1 MYFCVII
8 EDSIPDNRSI
18 PMTKPKQLFFT
29 LSALVLCLA
38 SFAQADRLGQDILY
52 EVQTSGQFGKGEHT
66 PFWQSANQYGLT
78 SVNNNSGF
86 LRASLHRHVET
97 DSLRKWRIGY
107 GADLVVPIDYSS
119 KFILQQLYAD
129 FQYKAVRLSVGQKE
143 RPIEMKNQT
152 LSSGSMV
159 LGTNARPI
167 PQVRIEMPEFF
178 VIKKTRN
185 WIAIKGHV
193 AYGCYTDNR
202 WQRDFNAGVNTN
214 YTENSLYHSKAGYL
228 RVGNT
233 DKFPLTF
240 TGGFEM
246 VCQFGGTVYNL
257 PIKDSNGHIETTH
270 KQKVGLKEIF
280 HAFIPTGSDINDGDN
295 KNVMGNHLGSYQIRL
310 DYHGKGWKASAY
322 GEHYFEDHS
331 QMGWDFDWKD
341 FLWGA
346 EINFPKN
353 PVVEAV
359 VYEHM
364 RTTDQSGA
372 VFKSLGSEQMPSAIG
387 GVDDYY
393 NHGMYG
399 AYQHAG
405 FVMGSPLLISP
416 IYNPNHYIYCF
427 DNRIKANHVGLS
439 GSPHRDIAY
448 RVLYTHEKSWGTYK
462 SPRTN
467 PVQSD
472 FFLTEVTYHPHQVK
486 GLSLTASYA
495 QDWGKLT
502 GKNKGGMM
510 TVSYRG
516 IFNPKKQR
524 NHE

>member
-1 MYFCVII
+1 
-8 EDSIPDNRSI
+8 
-18 PMTKPKQLFFT
+18 MTNPKKTILT
-29 LSALVLCLA
+29 ITILVLCLNT
-38 SFAQADRLGQDILY
+38 FAQVSRLGQGLTY
-52 EVQTSGQFGKGEHT
+52 NTQANGQFGKGAHT
-66 PFWQSANQYGLT
+66 PFWQSANRYGIT
-78 SVNNNSGF
+78 STDNNSGYF
-86 LRASLHRHVET
+86 RARIQREVET

-107 GADLVVPIDYSS
+107 GGDVVVPINFTSQ
-119 KFILQQLYAD
+119 FILQQLYAD

-143 RPIEMKNQT
+143 RPLEMKNQA

-159 LGTNARPI
+159 LGANARPI

-178 VIKKTRN
+178 VIRKTKN
-185 WIAIKGHV
+185 WIAIKGHM

-202 WQRDFNAGVNTN
+202 WQRDFNAGANTI

-233 DKFPLTF
+233 EKFPLTF

-257 PIKDSNGHIETTH
+257 PIKDNNGHIETTH
-270 KQKVGLKEIF
+270 KQKAGLKEFF

-346 EINFPKN
+346 EITFPKN
-353 PVVEAV
+353 PVIGTVL
-359 VYEHM
+359 YEHM

-372 VFKSLGSEQMPSAIG
+372 VFKSQSTPNLPIAIG
-387 GVDDYY
+387 GLDDYY
-393 NHGMYG
+393 NHGIYG

-405 FVMGSPLLISP
+405 FSCGTPLILSP
-416 IYNPNHYIYCF
+416 IYNGNNTIYCY
-427 DNRIKANHVGLS
+427 DNRIIAHHVGLS
-439 GSPHRDIAY
+439 TSPMRNLNL
-448 RVLYTHEKSWGTYK
+448 RVLYTYEKSYGTYK
-462 SPRTN
+462 EPRISPTT
-467 PVQSD
+467 SH
-472 FFLTEVTYHPHQVK
+472 FWMIELSYHPQK
-486 GLSLTASYA
+486 LSGISITTNYA
-495 QDWGKLT
+495 QNHGNLTGNSKGALITISYEGKLRNT
-502 GKNKGGMM
+502 HKQTYKKNRIE
-510 TVSYRG
+510 S
-516 IFNPKKQR
+516 P
-524 NHE
+524 